1 MRYKK
6 SKKGAMILMVLF
18 EVIAVFT
25 IIAMI
30 VIVAKDLASSDRVAR
45 NLIVED
51 MNLMVNSLISVP
63 GEMQV
68 KYPLSDIRNITKYA
82 FSISN
87 TAVSIRD
94 TEKEGILVT
103 TRTINVPIGYTVIGA
118 VQNVKYFCMNKKN
131 KDIILSAECT

>member
-25 IIAMI
+25 IITMI
-30 VIVAKDLASSDRVAR
+30 IIVAKDLASSDRVVR

-87 TAVSIRD
+87 TAVSVRD

-103 TRTINVPIGYTVIGA
+103 TRTINVPMGYTVIGA
-118 VQNVKYFCMNKKN
+118 VQNVDFFCLNKKN
-131 KDIILSAECT
+131 KEIILSVECT